1 MEFPTLQL
9 KSMGAT
15 RKCIDNNKLVEI
27 AKDFQLDEKD
37 VMRFAS
43 FPLKKI
49 ADEVGRL
56 APDGEKGQ
64 RAHEFMDALTEASIL
79 DVSETRYTLK

>member
-1 MEFPTLQL
+1 M
-9 KSMGAT
+9 
-15 RKCIDNNKLVEI
+15 I
-27 AKDFQLDEKD
+27 
-37 VMRFAS
+37 FAS